1 VQRQPDLLWNLLRRS
16 PVEYFWRL
24 KEGAM
29 RVRDLAG
36 SLLLMAALA
45 GFSPAGA
52 QVIDP
57 KAPGSRDVTAPAAT
71 DLPKVVLDDQQR
83 DVVRRN
89 VKRDATTTG
98 SAGGSAAQ
106 VGEQVASSV
115 NLQRFPE
122 IVYDEAPTL
131 RSLVYYATE
140 RDIVIVDPME
150 RRVVAVLN

>member
-1 VQRQPDLLWNLLRRS
+1 
-16 PVEYFWRL
+16 
-24 KEGAM
+24 M
-29 RVRDLAG
+29 RVRNLLG
-36 SLLLMAALA
+36 SLILAVALA
-45 GFSPAGA
+45 GILPVSA

-57 KAPGSRDVTAPAAT
+57 GDPGSRDVTAPATT

-83 DVVRRN
+83 NVVRSN
-89 VKRDATTTG
+89 VKRVAGTTG
-98 SAGGSAAQ
+98 AGDASAAN
-106 VGEQVASSV
+106 VGEQIPPSV

-131 RSLVYYATE
+131 RALLYYATE